1 MDYAGSMDFYEVTGA
16 GAERQ
21 SGFFIIAEVIALPD
35 MLDFRVQLKTE
46 TLMEFCSY
54 RGFGLLLTDGWHI
67 SKGLLNGK
75 VNRKLEKEL
84 VAAQAHNPLPTIPM
98 PGYYGEVQ
106 RDTTRTSQGRDL
118 ARAAVPVIP

>member
-1 MDYAGSMDFYEVTGA
+1 MPLFHYFLNAYLKQYADKRLAENSHIACRLTLKTKMDYAGSMDFYEVTGA

-75 VNRKLEKEL
+75 VNRKL
-84 VAAQAHNPLPTIPM
+84 
-98 PGYYGEVQ
+98 
-106 RDTTRTSQGRDL
+106 
-118 ARAAVPVIP
+118 